1 MQTVI
6 KKWGNSLAVRIPV
19 SYAKDIGITDGAE
32 VNISMENGTIYIKRV
47 KPPKKK
53 YSLVNLL
60 NEVNETNIHQEIN
73 TGEIMGQETW

>member
-19 SYAKDIGITDGAE
+19 SYAKDTGITDGAE
-32 VNISMENGTIYIKRV
+32 VDISMENGVIYIKRI
-47 KPPKKK
+47 KPSKKN
-53 YSLVNLL
+53 YSLESLL